1 MGRLRFQS
9 CIRGPRRTRNSQQL
23 FGGRTPSVLARTA
36 RRVWSVS
43 PHIGFRFVHTDASS
57 TLAMRRERAHLD
69 THWHALGIH
78 QVQDDSR
85 VSSENTTHPAAQ
97 CVNLVGVSK
106 PPPSMQLSTT
116 ETIPGHTIEKSIGL
130 VEGSTVRSKNVGR
143 DLMASLKNFV
153 GGELKGYTELLE
165 ESRKEA
171 TNRMIAKAKKK
182 GANAI
187 LNVRYTT
194 SNIAPG
200 ASEILVYGTAV
211 IAAPHA

>member
-1 MGRLRFQS
+1 
-9 CIRGPRRTRNSQQL
+9 
-23 FGGRTPSVLARTA
+23 
-36 RRVWSVS
+36 
-43 PHIGFRFVHTDASS
+43 
-57 TLAMRRERAHLD
+57 MRRERAHLD

-97 CVNLVGVSK
+97 RVNLVEVSK

-211 IAAPHA
+211 IAAPPCLVCSSIWLGCWGRLLLRTGGDPVLSSRTRKPFSAKKKPWNTFNS